1 MHKRLTF
8 EERLRRYPPCLCRL
22 LAKKPWGPPL
32 SSADIANGSGGPLT
46 AAAVD
51 DLARRTSWGD
61 VPLGQMN
68 AFLAGC
74 GIDLED
80 RRCFDRIERLL
91 RGTVRKGRRCP
102 PSLLYLRRHPEWKSY
117 YLPLLRISP
126 LFAVYKQFVQQLNA
140 GQKE

>member
-22 LAKKPWGPPL
+22 LAKKRWGPPL
-32 SSADIANGSGGPLT
+32 SSAEIAACSWGLLSP
-46 AAAVD
+46 AAVD
-51 DLARRTSWGD
+51 DLAQHISWD
-61 VPLGQMN
+61 NIPLGQVH

-80 RRCFDRIERLL
+80 RRCMDRLDRLL
-91 RGTVRKGRRCP
+91 RGTVKNGRRQP
-102 PSLLYLRRHPEWKSY
+102 PSLLYLRRHPQWKSY

-126 LFAVYKQFVQQLNA
+126 LFAVYQRFLERLKC